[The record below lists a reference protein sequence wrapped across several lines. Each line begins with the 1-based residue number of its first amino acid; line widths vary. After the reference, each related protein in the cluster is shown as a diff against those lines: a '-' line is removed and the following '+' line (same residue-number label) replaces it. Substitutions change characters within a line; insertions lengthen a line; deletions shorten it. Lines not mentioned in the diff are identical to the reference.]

1 MAAMQVLVIF
11 IDKSKFV
18 YKMFDK
24 RDAFNFHIFRMPSIT
39 IPSVIFYSSLS
50 DFVRITRSALL
61 HKGFLPVTKNLLD

>member
-39 IPSVIFYSSLS
+39 IPSIIFYSSLS
-50 DFVRITRSALL
+50 DFVRIAKSTLL
-61 HKGFLPVTKNLLD
+61 HKDFLPVANY